1 MKVSAILCDEWHMF
15 CCEITLRQKGFK
27 DGIMDSW
34 LGFYLIQNL
43 CNIFMFVVC
52 QECVSVH
59 AYICV
64 CAHIFVVL

>member
-1 MKVSAILCDEWHMF
+1 MF

-43 CNIFMFVVC
+43 CNIFVC
-52 QECVSVH
+52 RVPRVCVSVH

-64 CAHIFVVL
+64 CAHIFLH